1 MGWFDGASS
10 STKSSSGGA
19 FVRRRGS
26 PTRSTKGHSSSSH
39 HKGYTSTHH
48 GRHSAPSIFSLG
60 RGTTGRSS
68 SPSVFSTFSSSSR
81 RARPREGFVQ
91 RMIHSI
97 KKLFRDIVR
106 YARKHPVKV
115 FFLVILPLLTSGVL
129 VKLLAMVGLRLPHGV
144 ASALG
149 GAGGGARGFG
159 GMEGAMGGVGGGKGL
174 SESVSGLVSL
184 AKMFA

>member
-1 MGWFDGASS
+1 
-10 STKSSSGGA
+10 
-19 FVRRRGS
+19 
-26 PTRSTKGHSSSSH
+26 
-39 HKGYTSTHH
+39 
-48 GRHSAPSIFSLG
+48 
-60 RGTTGRSS
+60 
-68 SPSVFSTFSSSSR
+68 
-81 RARPREGFVQ
+81 
-91 RMIHSI
+91 MIHSI

-149 GAGGGARGFG
+149 GAGAGGAARGFG